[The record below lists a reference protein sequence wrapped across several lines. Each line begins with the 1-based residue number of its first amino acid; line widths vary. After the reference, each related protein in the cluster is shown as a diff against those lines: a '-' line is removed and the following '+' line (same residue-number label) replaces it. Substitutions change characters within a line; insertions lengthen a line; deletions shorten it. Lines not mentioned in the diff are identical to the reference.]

1 MFVLLAYIGINLL
14 SRAHVL
20 ISEFEVTRSP
30 GLFQRPTSALHR
42 RLFTCQNGEECLTQI
57 LLRSNRIDA
66 EHFLNQYI

>member
-1 MFVLLAYIGINLL
+1 M
-14 SRAHVL
+14 

-30 GLFQRPTSALHR
+30 GLFSTTISALHR

-57 LLRSNRIDA
+57 PRPSNRIDA